1 MTPWELEFDY
11 IETCNCPPN
20 CPCPFTGAP
29 STDYGG
35 CHLMMAFHVVRGN
48 FGATPLDGLNAVLVA
63 EVPGNMRAGGYRT
76 GVLVDERGDPDQQAA
91 MKAIFGGA
99 AGGVFEGIDALT
111 VEWLGIDAAPI
122 EFSTETRRAAVPGI
136 LEVDYAPIDGFGGR
150 TPELEHTRQRIA
162 LGGKLKCGRSS
173 VCRFGSFGLEWDNS
187 GGNVFW
193 GRYTHTHESRN

>member
-1 MTPWELEFDY
+1 MTPWEMNFDY

-35 CHLMMAFHVVRGN
+35 CHLMMGFHIVHGTYGSTSLN
-48 FGATPLDGLNAVLVA
+48 GLNAILVA

-76 GVLVDERGDPDQQAA
+76 GVLVDDRGDPDQQAA
-91 MKAIFGGA
+91 MKAIFSGK
-99 AGGVFEGIDALT
+99 AGGVFEGVDALT
-111 VEWLGIDAAPI
+111 VEWLGVDAAPVK
-122 EFSTETRRAAVPGI
+122 FSTRTAKASIPGV
-136 LEVDYAPIDGFGGR
+136 LELAYAPINGFGGK
-150 TPELEHTRQRIA
+150 TPELKNTRQRIA
-162 LGGKLKCGRSS
+162 LGGKLKVGQSS
-173 VCRFGSFGLEWDNS
+173 VCRFNNFGLEWDSS